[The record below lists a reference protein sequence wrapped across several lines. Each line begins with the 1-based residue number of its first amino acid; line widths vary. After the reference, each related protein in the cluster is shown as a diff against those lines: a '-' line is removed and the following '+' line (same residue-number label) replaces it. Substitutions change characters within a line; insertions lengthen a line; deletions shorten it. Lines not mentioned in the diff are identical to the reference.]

1 MMTEEKMKLGKELDS
16 ALHYTAYNLRKTGH
30 NTKPVLFHSFKVA
43 YKLYQYGYSEEVV
56 IAAALHD
63 LLEDTSVTKED
74 IKIKFGESIANIVS
88 VVSFD
93 SNIKDKLEQARIM
106 FQNCIDY
113 GIEAV
118 ILKCAD
124 LIDNID
130 YVSFVK
136 DKEKYDILL
145 AKYKLFLS
153 MSEKLIGKTEIYK
166 ELETKVKDKEEKI

>member
-1 MMTEEKMKLGKELDS
+1 MTQEKMELGKKMDV
-16 ALHYTAYNLRKTGH
+16 ALHYVAYNLRKTGH

-43 YKLYQYGYSEEVV
+43 YKLYQYGYGEEIV
-56 IAAALHD
+56 IAAILHD

-88 VVSFD
+88 AVSFD

-136 DKEKYDILL
+136 DKEKRDVLF

-153 MSEKLIGKTEIYK
+153 MSEGLIGNTEVYK

>member
-1 MMTEEKMKLGKELDS
+1 MTQEKMELGKKMDI

-43 YKLYQYGYSEEVV
+43 YKLYQYGYSEDVV
-56 IAAALHD
+56 IAAILHD

-74 IKIKFGESIANIVS
+74 IKVKFGESIANIVS
-88 VVSFD
+88 AVSFD

-118 ILKCAD
+118 TIKCVD

-136 DKEKYDILL
+136 DKEERDVLL
-145 AKYKLFLS
+145 AKYKLFLL
-153 MSEKLIGKTEIYK
+153 MSENLIGNTEVYK
-166 ELETKVKDKEEKI
+166 ELETKVKDEEEKI

>member
-1 MMTEEKMKLGKELDS
+1 MTQEKMELGKKMDI

-43 YKLYQYGYSEEVV
+43 YKLYQYGYSEDVV
-56 IAAALHD
+56 IAAILHD

-74 IKIKFGESIANIVS
+74 IKVKFGESIANIVS
-88 VVSFD
+88 AVSFD
-93 SNIKDKLEQARIM
+93 SNIKDKLEQARVM

-136 DKEKYDILL
+136 DKEKRDVLL
-145 AKYKLFLS
+145 AKYKLFLL
-153 MSEKLIGKTEIYK
+153 MSENLIGNTEVYK
-166 ELETKVKDKEEKI
+166 ELETKVKDEEEKI

>member
-1 MMTEEKMKLGKELDS
+1 MTQEKMELGKKMDI
-16 ALHYTAYNLRKTGH
+16 ALHYTAYNLRKTGY

-43 YKLYQYGYSEEVV
+43 YKLYQYGYGEEII
-56 IAAALHD
+56 IAAILHD
-63 LLEDTSVTKED
+63 LLEDTSVAKED

-88 VVSFD
+88 AVSFD
-93 SNIKDKLEQARIM
+93 SDIKDKLEQTRVM

-136 DKEKYDILL
+136 DE
-145 AKYKLFLS
+145 
-153 MSEKLIGKTEIYK
+153 
-166 ELETKVKDKEEKI
+166 EEKI

>member
-1 MMTEEKMKLGKELDS
+1 MTQEKMELGKKMDV
-16 ALHYTAYNLRKTGH
+16 ALHYVAYNLRKTGH

-43 YKLYQYGYSEEVV
+43 YKLYQCGYGEEIV
-56 IAAALHD
+56 IAAILHD
-63 LLEDTSVTKED
+63 LIEDTSVTKED

-88 VVSFD
+88 AVSFD
-93 SNIKDKLEQARIM
+93 SNIKDKLEQARVM

-130 YVSFVK
+130 YVLFVK
-136 DKEKYDILL
+136 DKEKCDILL

-153 MSEKLIGKTEIYK
+153 MSEVLIGNTEIYK
-166 ELETKVKDKEEKI
+166 ELETKFKGFDN

>member
-1 MMTEEKMKLGKELDS
+1 MDV
-16 ALHYTAYNLRKTGH
+16 ALHYVAYNLRKTGH

-43 YKLYQYGYSEEVV
+43 YKLYQYGYGEEVV
-56 IAAALHD
+56 IAAILHD
-63 LLEDTSVTKED
+63 LLEDTSVKKED

-88 VVSFD
+88 AVSFD

-136 DKEKYDILL
+136 DKEKRDVLF

-153 MSEKLIGKTEIYK
+153 MSEGLIGNTEVYK

>member
-1 MMTEEKMKLGKELDS
+1 MTQEKMELGKKMDI

-43 YKLYQYGYSEEVV
+43 YKLYQYGYSEDVV
-56 IAAALHD
+56 IAAILHD

-74 IKIKFGESIANIVS
+74 IKVKFGESIANIVS
-88 VVSFD
+88 AISFD

-118 ILKCAD
+118 TIKCVD

-136 DKEKYDILL
+136 DKEERDVLL
-145 AKYKLFLS
+145 AKYKLFLL
-153 MSEKLIGKTEIYK
+153 MSENLIGNTEVYK
-166 ELETKVKDKEEKI
+166 ELETKVKDEEEKI

>member
-1 MMTEEKMKLGKELDS
+1 MTQEKMELGKKMDV
-16 ALHYTAYNLRKTGH
+16 ALHYVAYNLRKTGH
-30 NTKPVLFHSFKVA
+30 NTKPVLFHSFKVT
-43 YKLYQYGYSEEVV
+43 YKLYQYGYGEEVV
-56 IAAALHD
+56 IAAILHD
-63 LLEDTSVTKED
+63 LLEDTSVKKED

-88 VVSFD
+88 AVSFD

-130 YVSFVK
+130 YV
-136 DKEKYDILL
+136 
-145 AKYKLFLS
+145 
-153 MSEKLIGKTEIYK
+153 
-166 ELETKVKDKEEKI
+166 